1 MAALQVEGISSRR
14 GVMASHREPAYTDHP
29 TRPLPNT
36 EFVADR
42 SIILPLY
49 HQMTTDD
56 VERVASVV
64 RTGAGG

>member
-1 MAALQVEGISSRR
+1 
-14 GVMASHREPAYTDHP
+14 MASHREPAYTDHR

>member
-1 MAALQVEGISSRR
+1 
-14 GVMASHREPAYTDHP
+14 MASHREPAYADHP
-29 TRPLPNT
+29 ARPLPNT

-49 HQMTTDD
+49 HQMTSGD

-64 RTGAGG
+64 RAGGDG